1 MLLKHDPM
9 HRRPSHMK
17 SLPSDTSSSHRLAA
31 AASRIARAGLAV
43 GAISAFGAVAA
54 ASLYTEATRAP
65 DQP

>member
-1 MLLKHDPM
+1 
-9 HRRPSHMK
+9 MK